1 MEKKIVTL
9 DNLEYFYEK
18 FKDQSDC
25 VKYISQNL
33 TKEQKEQARENLG
46 VPSIEQLMSMYQELL
61 GMINNLQN
69 QTPTNKIILGE
80 STLGNTR
87 L

>member
-1 MEKKIVTL
+1 MERKIVTL

-18 FKDQSDC
+18 FKDQSS
-25 VKYISQNL
+25 ILIGTQTL
-33 TKEQKEQARENLG
+33 TDEQKAQVRNNIG
-46 VPSIEQLMSMYQELL
+46 VPSMEQLMSMYKELL

>member
-1 MEKKIVTL
+1 MERKIVTL

-18 FKDQSDC
+18 FKDQSS
-25 VKYISQNL
+25 ILIGTQTL
-33 TKEQKEQARENLG
+33 TDEQKAQVRNNIG